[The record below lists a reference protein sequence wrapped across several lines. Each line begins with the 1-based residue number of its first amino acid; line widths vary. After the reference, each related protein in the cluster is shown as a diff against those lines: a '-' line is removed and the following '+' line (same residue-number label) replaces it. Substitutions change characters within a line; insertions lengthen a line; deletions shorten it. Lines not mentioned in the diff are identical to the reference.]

1 MMFLEIF
8 IWNFQTDYGF
18 EIVTK
23 WHYLFT
29 LFGGLKIRIFLAAI
43 LDLCTLQELSKVDI
57 LSFRSDWFYD
67 TRKGQRNKELHS
79 TKHFEVK
86 VKAF

>member
-1 MMFLEIF
+1 M
-8 IWNFQTDYGF
+8 
-18 EIVTK
+18 
-23 WHYLFT
+23 
-29 LFGGLKIRIFLAAI
+29 RIFLAAI
-43 LDLCTLQELSKVDI
+43 LDLCKLQELSNVDS
-57 LSFRSDWFYD
+57 LSFKPDWFYD